1 MAPVQTQQI
10 DTVVQE
16 REAQHVA
23 QDIQHLNQELN
34 TPVPNA
40 DATNN
45 MGKISELPQPT
56 QPIVQP
62 MVKPSVR
69 VQQVD
74 GKKVVTLDQRGMADL
89 IDLYKIASDQQKVVA
104 QQHQVLSTVV
114 QERNNLRE
122 LAVQQEQVANQ
133 LRQQL
138 ATQANQSA
146 AREQQKDIELYFT
159 RALLIPS
166 LAAGL

>member
-1 MAPVQTQQI
+1 
-10 DTVVQE
+10 
-16 REAQHVA
+16 
-23 QDIQHLNQELN
+23 
-34 TPVPNA
+34 
-40 DATNN
+40 
-45 MGKISELPQPT
+45 
-56 QPIVQP
+56 
-62 MVKPSVR
+62 
-69 VQQVD
+69 
-74 GKKVVTLDQRGMADL
+74 MADL

-159 RALLIPS
+159 RALLILS

>member
-1 MAPVQTQQI
+1 MNIIVYSLLLLLVGCAAPQ
-10 DTVVQE
+10 
-16 REAQHVA
+16 A
-23 QDIQHLNQELN
+23 
-34 TPVPNA
+34 VPI
-40 DATNN
+40 ATNN

-62 MVKPSVR
+62 LVKPSVR

-159 RALLIPS
+159 RALLILS